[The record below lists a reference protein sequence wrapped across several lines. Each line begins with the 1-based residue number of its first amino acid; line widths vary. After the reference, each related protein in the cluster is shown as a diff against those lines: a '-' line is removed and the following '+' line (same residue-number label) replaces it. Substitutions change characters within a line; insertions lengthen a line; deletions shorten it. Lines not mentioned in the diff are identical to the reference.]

1 MVTYSIRQD
10 LGFLISSAFGP
21 RCIFWIHG
29 EVSFCLYQPA
39 CDPIHPLVAEY
50 LQHWVVLRHLGHH
63 FAELGLSA
71 LPQPLIC
78 TITREHVRVG
88 GREGLLWTSGAS
100 TLGQAEEFS
109 LVLLKLAQL
118 VQRLLSSRLTLFVE
132 RFVHF
137 RVMCGLEQ
145 MRDPLEALVFVF
157 GPETLHSLRRQGGDL
172 SRSVL
177 WQV

>member
-1 MVTYSIRQD
+1 MS
-10 LGFLISSAFGP
+10 
-21 RCIFWIHG
+21 
-29 EVSFCLYQPA
+29 
-39 CDPIHPLVAEY
+39 
-50 LQHWVVLRHLGHH
+50 
-63 FAELGLSA
+63 
-71 LPQPLIC
+71 
-78 TITREHVRVG
+78 
-88 GREGLLWTSGAS
+88 GREGLHWASGAS

-118 VQRLLSSRLTLFVE
+118 VQRLLPSRLTLFVE

-137 RVMCGLEQ
+137 GVMCGLEQ
-145 MRDPLEALVFVF
+145 MREPLEALVFVS